1 MAKKQLDTDKVFTAV
16 LLLFLGMA
24 IAMVACTL
32 IAAHQPANNYSCND
46 GWQIEQRD
54 NEIVK
59 TYVEENDTCKKG
71 LR

>member
-1 MAKKQLDTDKVFTAV
+1 MKLDKDKVFTA
-16 LLLFLGMA
+16 LLLLMLGAA
-24 IAMVACTL
+24 IAMVICVL
-32 IAAHQPANNYSCND
+32 IAAHQPTQNYKCSD

>member
-1 MAKKQLDTDKVFTAV
+1 MKQLDKDKVFTGV
-16 LLLFLGMA
+16 LFILLGAA
-24 IAMVACTL
+24 IAMVICVL
-32 IAAHQPANNYSCND
+32 IAAHQPAQNYKCSD